1 MATRLSGTALRTCLQ
16 LPRAAGVGAFG
27 TRAQRLMRACCNA
40 PGVAGHY
47 LWMTP
52 RERFELIYGRHAPTV
67 KAYVMRRA
75 PVSVADDV
83 VADVFTVCWRRLDD
97 VPADP
102 LPWLIGVAARVL
114 STHRRGETRRLR
126 LGRRL
131 ADAEAATT
139 LEVPVLG
146 HPTLGAVLAEMR
158 DTDRELLLLIAW
170 DGLSPTQAAAV
181 LGIAPV
187 TVRVRLHRARTRLR
201 VALAR
206 SNTDAENR
214 SELSMEASP

>member
-1 MATRLSGTALRTCLQ
+1 MG
-16 LPRAAGVGAFG
+16 
-27 TRAQRLMRACCNA
+27 
-40 PGVAGHY
+40 
-47 LWMTP
+47 P
-52 RERFELIYGRHAPTV
+52 RERFELIYARHAPAV
-67 KAYVMRRA
+67 KAYVMRRTQA
-75 PVSVADDV
+75 SVADDV
-83 VADVFTVCWRRLDD
+83 VADVFTVCWRRLED

-131 ADAEAATT
+131 AAAEPIVA
-139 LEVPVLG
+139 LEPPALE
-146 HPTLGAVLAEMR
+146 HPTLGAALAGMR

-187 TVRVRLHRARTRLR
+187 TVRVRLHRARARLR
-201 VALAR
+201 IALAQPD
-206 SNTDAENR
+206 TDEERR
-214 SELSMEASP
+214 SELSMEGSR